1 MRQKRKF
8 TSQVAN
14 VEKMRENT
22 YVAGNRVIFPV
33 AQCRSLD
40 WAGAGI
46 SSVEDTVEVTTST
59 NMSVGERI
67 YS

>member
-1 MRQKRKF
+1 
-8 TSQVAN
+8 
-14 VEKMRENT
+14 MRENT